1 MYRLARPPFP
11 PPKTGRDRY
20 LFSSKPLRWAPPHNR
35 GLAKLKLHPPPYAP
49 SAVRTCNLFGNRL
62 DVRLA
67 HSFAL
72 LNVCMYVCMC
82 VCVCVYVYIY
92 MYTYTY
98 NIHTYIYTCMH
109 THAHTHSSAK
119 LCAKRTSNRFP
130 KRLHVTLG
138 AEIVVDASN
147 R

>member
-1 MYRLARPPFP
+1 MDRLARPPFP

-35 GLAKLKLHPPPYAP
+35 GLAKLKLHPPPHAP

-72 LNVCMYVCMC
+72 LCVCACVCMHVYMYVCILY
-82 VCVCVYVYIY
+82 VYVYIY
-92 MYTYTY
+92 IYTCTHTHTH
-98 NIHTYIYTCMH
+98 IHTHTHTYIHTDTHSH
-109 THAHTHSSAK
+109 THTHTHTHTFHTTK
-119 LCAKRTSNRFP
+119 YLVPPR
-130 KRLHVTLG
+130 
-138 AEIVVDASN
+138 E
-147 R
+147 